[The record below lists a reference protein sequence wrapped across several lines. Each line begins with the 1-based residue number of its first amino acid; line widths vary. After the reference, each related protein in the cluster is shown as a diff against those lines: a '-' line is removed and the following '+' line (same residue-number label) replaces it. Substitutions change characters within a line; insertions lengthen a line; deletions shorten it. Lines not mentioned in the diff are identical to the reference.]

1 MCIRDRATIAT
12 GVVVMARLIGGGAE
26 LPQPTIRAKAAK
38 AANTREDRRT
48 FDMEFPIFLKGW
60 KFEQGPL
67 NDVNR
72 KWTVEQNR

>member
-1 MCIRDRATIAT
+1 
-12 GVVVMARLIGGGAE
+12 
-26 LPQPTIRAKAAK
+26 
-38 AANTREDRRT
+38 
-48 FDMEFPIFLKGW
+48 MEFPIFLKGW